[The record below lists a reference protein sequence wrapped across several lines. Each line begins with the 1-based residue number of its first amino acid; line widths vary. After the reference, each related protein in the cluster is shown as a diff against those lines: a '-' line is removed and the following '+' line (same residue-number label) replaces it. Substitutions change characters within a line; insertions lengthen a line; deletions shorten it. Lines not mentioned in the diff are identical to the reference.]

1 MGKNQ
6 TVNLRVIVYTALF
19 TALITIGGYLSFPIP
34 FSPMPIVLSDLFV
47 ILAGLFLGSATGLS
61 SVVLWIF
68 LGAIGLPVFAGGK
81 AGLAVFVGPTAGFLI
96 GYMACA
102 FAIGYISTRGKP
114 SILKD
119 FVAIIAGILLMYGF
133 GVPGLKLVLGLTWGK
148 ALAAGLIPFIPGTV
162 IKIIVALALA
172 KVLRTKFRQT
182 LYPKMPTNLEG

>member
-6 TVNLRVIVYTALF
+6 SVNLRVIVYTALF

-47 ILAGLFLGSATGLS
+47 ILAGLFLGSKTGLS

-68 LGAIGLPVFAGGK
+68 LGVIGLPVFAGGK
-81 AGLAVFVGPTAGFLI
+81 AGLAVLVGPTAGFLL
-96 GYMACA
+96 GYMVCA
-102 FAIGYISTRGKP
+102 FTVGFISTRGKP
-114 SILKD
+114 SMLKD
-119 FVAIIAGILLMYGF
+119 FVALIVGILLMYGF

-172 KVLRTKFRQT
+172 KVLRAKFRQT
-182 LYPKMPTNLEG
+182 LYPKLPTNLEG

>member
-1 MGKNQ
+1 MSKNQ
-6 TVNLRVIVYTALF
+6 SVNLRVIVYTALF

-47 ILAGLFLGSATGLS
+47 MLAGFFLGSTTGLS

-68 LGAIGLPVFAGGK
+68 LGTIGLPVFAGGK
-81 AGLAVFVGPTAGFLI
+81 AGVAVLVGPTAGFLL

-102 FAIGYISTRGKP
+102 FVVGFISTRGKA

-119 FVAIIAGILLMYGF
+119 FVALITGIVLMYAF

-162 IKIIVALALA
+162 IKMIVALALT

-182 LYPKMPTNLEG
+182 LCPKLPTNLEG